1 MVPSFIR
8 AVSLARNDAS
18 LRMRGMPCVAL
29 FIHVLRSLAASCSSC
44 IELATQGALVR
55 DVMGDTLVL
64 RAIKGAGRGKLAR

>member
-8 AVSLARNDAS
+8 AVSLAKHDAS
-18 LRMRGMPCVAL
+18 LRMRGMPCAAL